1 MFYITQPAFKDKLN
15 RNYRARALDSHLRSV
30 PIFRNLSADFLEHL
44 RDRVELVD
52 AVPGQVIC
60 RQGEIADSFYL
71 IRMGFVKVS
80 QIFPGGELV
89 LTYLSRSSYFGEM
102 GLLPPVFRVRARG
115 LKPGNIAEA
124 AVSDAKLTV
133 GRVARHY
140 RRAGRALGRIY
151 LARARHPAGGGQA
164 AARDPP
170 RLRQKSDYVP
180 HAAGRYRADL
190 ARAKAS

>member
-1 MFYITQPAFKDKLN
+1 MS
-15 RNYRARALDSHLRSV
+15 RNYRVRALDSHLRSV

-44 RDRVELVD
+44 RENVELVD

-80 QIFPGGELV
+80 QVFPGGELV

-102 GLLPPVFRVRARG
+102 GLLPPVIRVRARG

-124 AVSDAKLTV
+124 AVSD
-133 GRVARHY
+133 
-140 RRAGRALGRIY
+140 
-151 LARARHPAGGGQA
+151 
-164 AARDPP
+164 
-170 RLRQKSDYVP
+170 S
-180 HAAGRYRADL
+180 
-190 ARAKAS
+190 